1 MLTFTT
7 KDKFDDLERLID
19 RIVNMGN
26 AEKRKIAG
34 GVTKAFQENFSTEGA
49 ASGNPWR
56 PLAPRTVAT
65 RRLLDWPGSRPIL
78 KRSGNYESSF
88 VNSSNG
94 NHIEEITRSGSG
106 LIFDVGSR
114 LAFRIHE
121 RGGVVSIPSLQLAR
135 GGGMRHVG
143 GARNVFVPKRS
154 VLELGEQQAT
164 GLVRL
169 IDFALIEIEK
179 REWR

>member
-1 MLTFTT
+1 MFMLST

-19 RIVNMGN
+19 RITNMGSG
-26 AEKRKIAG
+26 ERRKIAG

-65 RRLLDWPGSRPIL
+65 RRLLDWPGARPIL
-78 KRSGNYESSF
+78 KRSGTYESSF
-88 VNSSNG
+88 VNANNS
-94 NHIEEITRSGSG
+94 NHIEEITRSGTG
-106 LIFDVGSR
+106 ITFDVGSR

-121 RGGVVSIPSLQLAR
+121 RGGVVFIPHRQMAR
-135 GGGMRHVG
+135 GGEMRNVG
-143 GARNVFVPKRS
+143 GGRAYVPKRS
-154 VLELGEQQAT
+154 VLELGEQQEA
-164 GLVRL
+164 GLARL
-169 IDFALIEIEK
+169 IDYALIEIEK